1 MRRDPELSRPV
12 QRGRTVS
19 PMPAPDPSDPPPSPP
34 PPGVELAPGVT
45 APPEALRFAA
55 VRAAGPG
62 GQNVNKRSTKVELR
76 LTVDALHMPQDAR
89 ARLRRLA
96 GKRINAEGELI
107 IASEEHRSQPRNKQE
122 CLDRLRDLLNRAMVK
137 PKPRKKTKPSKGA
150 KERRLQSKREQ
161 SDRKSRRKKPTDD

>member
-1 MRRDPELSRPV
+1 MAAPDHPDQS
-12 QRGRTVS
+12 
-19 PMPAPDPSDPPPSPP
+19 PAPPAPPPPPS
-34 PPGVELAPGVT
+34 GVELAPGVT
-45 APPEALRFAA
+45 APPDAVRFTA

-76 LTVDALHMPQDAR
+76 LTIAALYMPEDAR

-122 CLDRLRDLLNRAMVK
+122 CLDRLRDLLIRAMVK

-161 SDRKSRRKKPTDD
+161 SDRKSRRQKPADD